1 MRYLILIAVII
12 ISACRFSSGRNN
24 GDSAGNKYS
33 LPDIPS
39 FISDQ
44 SQRNSYLSEHF
55 WDKFD
60 FKDTSLVGKPA
71 TERFFAE
78 YLNLVAL
85 SAGTSEKSLHN
96 FMVRAMEQPLSR
108 EYYIS
113 LFEKYWG
120 HPNSPY
126 RNEEFYILF
135 LESLLE
141 LEVCD
146 SFQSDIL
153 QQKLDKRLK
162 NRVGTAAANLNL
174 LACQNGTLSEIELYD
189 VESQYILLYFYNPG
203 CEECM
208 RYTYLLAGQ
217 LDLFLAENGVTVV
230 SVYPDAEIDLWK
242 EHQLPSHWVKSYDF
256 LQQING
262 SELYYLQ
269 AIPTLY
275 LLDNQKRV
283 VLKDCTPEQLVG
295 YF

>member
-60 FKDTSLVGKPA
+60 FKDTSLVDKPA
-71 TERFFAE
+71 TERFFVE

-141 LEVCD
+141 LELCD
-146 SFQSDIL
+146 SFQSDIW
-153 QQKLDKRLK
+153 QGNSICFWQKMELLSFLYIPMPKLICGRSISSLPIGS
-162 NRVGTAAANLNL
+162 NRTIFF
-174 LACQNGTLSEIELYD
+174 S
-189 VESQYILLYFYNPG
+189 
-203 CEECM
+203 
-208 RYTYLLAGQ
+208 R
-217 LDLFLAENGVTVV
+217 
-230 SVYPDAEIDLWK
+230 
-242 EHQLPSHWVKSYDF
+242 
-256 LQQING
+256 
-262 SELYYLQ
+262 
-269 AIPTLY
+269 
-275 LLDNQKRV
+275 
-283 VLKDCTPEQLVG
+283 
-295 YF
+295 